1 MYTLP
6 ANAVASSIFFTQY
19 LDTTKDIVVSFD
31 YACYGTLPTGA
42 EGFCVYFSDTFRPVI
57 QGGGAGPGL
66 AYGAVTNINT
76 GSLIGSNPNALNG
89 LDSGILGVGFD
100 ITGNFGN
107 SNYFSTGYNNSVT
120 NSIVLRSNFASSNN
134 IIIRTPNLNDLSF
147 SKNINLYQQ
156 LTAVD
161 QEPTYKRVRIR
172 VTDFGQRI
180 VVDIK
185 NIDDLTFTNY
195 LNYNFTN
202 YNNSVL
208 SSVSLSSGAIAW
220 PVSVRCGLGFANG
233 ETGNTKFKIKGF
245 NINGVFTTNVA
256 QGTYTYDTDKATLS
270 ASVNY
275 TYPALPFFYYGEAMA
290 TQNTYDGILNDTYT
304 GAFSSTNPA
313 ISGVPLIFATLGTA
327 NPGAPYAAGDKYVN
341 ITTL

>member
-6 ANAVASSIFFTQY
+6 ANAIASSIFFTQY

-42 EGFCVYFSDTFRPVI
+42 EGFCVYFSDTFRPII

-66 AYGAVTNINT
+66 AYGVVTNIDT
-76 GSLIGSNPNALNG
+76 GNLIGSNPNALNG

-100 ITGNFGN
+100 ITGNFG
-107 SNYFSTGYNNSVT
+107 SSDYFSTGYSDSVT
-120 NSIVLRSNFASSNN
+120 NSIALRSNFASSNN
-134 IIIRTPNLNDLSF
+134 IITRTPNLNDLSF

-161 QEPTYKRVRIR
+161 QELTFKRVRVR
-172 VTDFGQRI
+172 LTDFGQRV

-185 NIDDLTFTNY
+185 NVGDLNFTNY
-195 LNYNFTN
+195 LDYNFTS

-208 SSVSLSSGAIAW
+208 SSATLSSGVVAW
-220 PVSVRCGLGFANG
+220 PSSVRCGLGFADG
-233 ETGNTKFKIKGF
+233 ETGDTKFKIKGF
-245 NINGVFTTNVA
+245 NINGVLTTNVS
-256 QGTYTYDTDKATLS
+256 QGTYTYDTDKTTLS
-270 ASVNY
+270 ATVNY
-275 TYPALPFFYYGEAMA
+275 ANPALPFLYYGEAMD
-290 TQNTYDGILNDTYT
+290 TQNTYDGIFNDTYT

-313 ISGVPLIFATLGTA
+313 ISGTPLIIATPGTT

-341 ITTL
+341 ITVV